1 MPHESG
7 EGGREGGAHAG
18 TNVEGTFRPL
28 CAARATALPLAAP
41 LLQLL
46 YCTGVPPQRDFFGRF
61 FYREKGAEG
70 GLWWDYPSLQQT
82 SDSSLILSL
91 SLFLSPFSLSLSP
104 LSPLSLSLFCRPV
117 CAARQPSKGST
128 PSARSHT
135 RACTAQIGWRATRS
149 WKGLS
154 LGAGLWRRAS
164 RM

>member
-18 TNVEGTFRPL
+18 TNVEGTFRPP
-28 CAARATALPLAAP
+28 CAARATARPLAAP

-91 SLFLSPFSLSLSP
+91 SLFLSLSLPLCLPVSFFLSLSLSPFSPLSP
-104 LSPLSLSLFCRPV
+104 LSPLSP
-117 CAARQPSKGST
+117 
-128 PSARSHT
+128 
-135 RACTAQIGWRATRS
+135 
-149 WKGLS
+149 
-154 LGAGLWRRAS
+154 RRARTCTSPCGPCSFAMPLAPALTTRPS
-164 RM
+164 RSKAPCVL